1 MVLGIRPPDPKTAEA
16 GAGNLLQ
23 GTADRIEFHGNDA
36 LVTFG
41 FGGKEISALVP
52 ARECPRQSA
61 PVRYTSTRK
70 ASICSTPRQAS
81 RCAGGRAI
89 PGKV

>member
-41 FGGKEISALVP
+41 FGGKEISAGAGPRMP
-52 ARECPRQSA
+52 AAERARALHVDEE
-61 PVRYTSTRK
+61 
-70 ASICSTPRQAS
+70 SIHLFGAET
-81 RCAGGRAI
+81 
-89 PGKV
+89 GKSLRRR